1 VLVFVLCYP
10 SKADLFSNERQ
21 KGSGSGW
28 EGMQGGGTGCGEELG
43 GTLIGIYYVRKK
55 IYFQEKENINPL
67 CYTKQRWQRFNT

>member
-1 VLVFVLCYP
+1 MLVFVLCYP

-55 IYFQEKENINPL
+55 NLLSREGKYKSSLLYKAKMAAF
-67 CYTKQRWQRFNT
+67 